1 MAPISSIL
9 APFAALAGLVAA
21 LPSTGFSDSG
31 KSTGFQVSN
40 INAANIIPQ
49 SYIVV
54 YNSSFDSKIIDDS
67 QATAMAKVAKRN
79 LGKRSL
85 DGRDLSTTATKCQ
98 IGTWR
103 GLMLDAD
110 DDTIQEIMADP
121 AVRYVEADAAMQIT
135 VVERA
140 AEQPPPAALTRMKAL
155 ARRAEATETGAP
167 NGLARL
173 SQSEPNPGTS
183 GTYRFDDSAG
193 EGITV
198 YIVDTGIR
206 TTHTEFENRASFA
219 ANFIDKVVS
228 LLIFDVWL
236 NFQTPNHYFDDQ
248 DTDQNGHGSHCAG
261 TIGGKTFGVA
271 KKATLVGVKVL
282 GADGGGSNRGV
293 IQGMSFVAED
303 VTKKNLSRKAV
314 MNMSLGGSKSTAVN
328 EAINSMI
335 KAGVVPVVAAGN
347 ENVDAANSSPA
358 SATGA
363 ITVGAI
369 DQKTDKRASFSN
381 FGAVVDVFAPGVNVL
396 SVDAKSDTG
405 SKMLSGTSMASP
417 HVAGLAAYLMA
428 LDPTL
433 TAGDGVET
441 AATKVDARIKQLATA
456 MGAKVSNPGASTTT
470 LIANNGKTSGAG
482 NGTANAVDNAAGN
495 GNSTS
500 RQKKK
505 TQRLASSQRVASSK
519 SQQRQRQQ

>member
-219 ANFIDKVVS
+219 ANFIDKV
-228 LLIFDVWL
+228 
-236 NFQTPNHYFDDQ
+236 

>member
-21 LPSTGFSDSG
+21 LPSTGFSGSG

-40 INAANIIPQ
+40 INAADIIPQ

-121 AVRYVEADAAMQIT
+121 AVRYVEADAAMKIT

-206 TTHTEFENRASFA
+206 TTHTEFEKRASFA
-219 ANFIDKVVS
+219 ANFIDQV
-228 LLIFDVWL
+228 
-236 NFQTPNHYFDDQ
+236 

-347 ENVDAANSSPA
+347 ENKDASTSSPA
-358 SATGA
+358 SAPGA

-369 DQKTDKRASFSN
+369 DQKTDRRASFSN
-381 FGAVVDVFAPGVNVL
+381 FGADVDIFAPGVNVL

-433 TAGDGVET
+433 TAGDGIET

-456 MGAKVSNPGASTTT
+456 MGAKVTNPGTSTTT
-470 LIANNGKTSGAG
+470 LIANNGKTGNASG
-482 NGTANAVDNAAGN
+482 NGTASAVDNAAGT

-505 TQRLASSQRVASSK
+505 TQRVASSK

>member
-21 LPSTGFSDSG
+21 LPSNFPGSEKFAG
-31 KSTGFQVSN
+31 VPVSN
-40 INAANIIPQ
+40 INALNVIPQ

-54 YNSSFDSKIIDDS
+54 YNSTFDAKVIDDS
-67 QATAMAKVAKRN
+67 QAMAMAKVAKRN

-85 DGRDLSTTATKCQ
+85 DGRDMSTKATTCQ

-110 DDTIQEIMADP
+110 DQTIMEIMADP
-121 AVRYVEADAAMQIT
+121 AVRYVEADAAMNILID
-135 VVERA
+135 EEA
-140 AEQPPPAALTRMKAL
+140 AEQPPPAELTEMQAI
-155 ARRAEATETGAP
+155 ARRAEQTETGAP

-173 SQSEPNPGTS
+173 SQSEPNPGAS
-183 GTYRFDDSAG
+183 GTYKFEDSAG

-206 TTHTEFENRASFA
+206 ATHQEFEDRATFG
-219 ANFIDKVVS
+219 ANFIDQV
-228 LLIFDVWL
+228 DA
-236 NFQTPNHYFDDQ
+236 
-248 DTDQNGHGSHCAG
+248 DQNGHGSHCAG

-271 KKATLVGVKVL
+271 KKASLVGVKVL
-282 GADGGGSNRGV
+282 GANGGGSNRGV
-293 IQGMSFVAED
+293 IQGMQFVAQD
-303 VTKKNLSRKAV
+303 VTQKNLARKAV

-347 ENVDAANSSPA
+347 ENVDAKDSSPA
-358 SATGA
+358 SAPGA
-363 ITVGAI
+363 ITVAAI
-369 DQKTDKRASFSN
+369 DQKTDRRASFSN
-381 FGAVVDVFAPGVNVL
+381 FGAVVDIFAPGVGVL

-405 SKMLSGTSMASP
+405 SKQLSGTSMASP

-433 TAGDGVET
+433 TAGGGVET
-441 AATKVDARIKQLATA
+441 AAGKVDARIKELAKA
-456 MGAKVSNPGASTTT
+456 MGAQVKNAGLGSTT
-470 LIANNGKTSGAG
+470 LIANNGKTSNGGG
-482 NGTANAVDNAAGN
+482 NGTAAAPADNAVVAPAP
-495 GNSTS
+495 S
-500 RQKKK
+500 R
-505 TQRLASSQRVASSK
+505 RLRKAQRVSSPFSRK
-519 SQQRQRQQ
+519 QQSQRQRQQ

>member
-21 LPSTGFSDSG
+21 LPSNFPGSEKFAG
-31 KSTGFQVSN
+31 VPVSN
-40 INAANIIPQ
+40 INALNVIPQ

-54 YNSSFDSKIIDDS
+54 YNSTFDSKIIDDS
-67 QATAMAKVAKRN
+67 QAMAMAKVAERN
-79 LGKRSL
+79 LGKRSE
-85 DGRDLSTTATKCQ
+85 DGRDMSTTATTCQ

-110 DDTIQEIMADP
+110 DQTIMEIMADP
-121 AVRYVEADAAMQIT
+121 AVRYVEADAAMNILID
-135 VVERA
+135 EEA
-140 AEQPPPAALTRMKAL
+140 SEMPPPAEITEMQAI
-155 ARRAEATETGAP
+155 ARRAEQTETGAP

-183 GTYRFDDSAG
+183 GTYRFEDSAG

-206 TTHTEFENRASFA
+206 ATHTEFEDRATFG
-219 ANFIDKVVS
+219 ANFIDQV
-228 LLIFDVWL
+228 
-236 NFQTPNHYFDDQ
+236 

-282 GADGGGSNRGV
+282 GASGGGSNRGV
-293 IQGMSFVAED
+293 IQGMQFVAND
-303 VTKKNLSRKAV
+303 VTQKNLARKAV

-335 KAGVVPVVAAGN
+335 KAGVVAVVAAGN
-347 ENVDAANSSPA
+347 ENDDASKSSPA
-358 SATGA
+358 SAPGA

-369 DQKTDKRASFSN
+369 DQKNDRKASFSN
-381 FGAVVDVFAPGVNVL
+381 FGTDVDIFAPGVNVL

-405 SKMLSGTSMASP
+405 SKTLSGTSMASP

-433 TAGDGVET
+433 TAGGGIET
-441 AATKVDARIKQLATA
+441 VAGKVDARIKELAKA
-456 MGAKVSNPGASTTT
+456 MGAQVGQAPAGTTT
-470 LIANNGKTSGAG
+470 LIANNGKTGNGAG
-482 NGTANAVDNAAGN
+482 NGTAAAAPADNADAAPATGA
-495 GNSTS
+495 T
-500 RQKKK
+500 RRLRKA
-505 TQRLASSQRVASSK
+505 QRLTFQRM
-519 SQQRQRQQ
+519 QQFQRQQIQRQQSQRQQ